1 MPIWS
6 NYDERMSTQGEFS
19 LPPLETDG
27 HIDLLTGLDA
37 PGIFYRFL
45 EKAISSVGRNPSRSV
60 ALIRV
65 RLGLEALRRSSIEVS
80 DEGLAFRVVQLAKI
94 LRSHTRSDEH
104 LVRIGEVTFLILVTV
119 GKSGEI
125 DAISS
130 RLARALAEA
139 TLGRASLVVSV
150 DGPIPVEKVTSL
162 HEVYQSIEVEVA
174 GYPIQISIDGFLHET
189 GEEMISFLERV
200 GV

>member
-19 LPPLETDG
+19 LPPLQTDG

-45 EKAISSVGRNPSRSV
+45 EKAISSSGRYPSRSV
-60 ALIRV
+60 AIIRV
-65 RLGLEALRRSSIEVS
+65 RLGLESLRRSSIEVS

>member
-1 MPIWS
+1 
-6 NYDERMSTQGEFS
+6 MSTQGEFS

-37 PGIFYRFL
+37 PEIFYRFL
-45 EKAISSVGRNPSRSV
+45 EKAISSSGRNPSRSV
-60 ALIRV
+60 AIIRV
-65 RLGLEALRRSSIEVS
+65 RLGLESLRNSLIEVS

-104 LVRIGEVTFLILVTV
+104 LVRIGEVTFLLLVTV
-119 GKSGEI
+119 GQSGEI
-125 DAISS
+125 DGISS
-130 RLARALAEA
+130 RLAIALAEA
-139 TLGRASLVVSV
+139 TLDRASLGVSV
-150 DGPIPVEKVTSL
+150 DGPTPVERGTSL

>member
-45 EKAISSVGRNPSRSV
+45 EKAISSSGRYPSRSV
-60 ALIRV
+60 AIIRV
-65 RLGLEALRRSSIEVS
+65 RLGLESLRRSSIEVS

-119 GKSGEI
+119 GI
-125 DAISS
+125 
-130 RLARALAEA
+130 
-139 TLGRASLVVSV
+139 
-150 DGPIPVEKVTSL
+150 
-162 HEVYQSIEVEVA
+162 EVA

>member
-45 EKAISSVGRNPSRSV
+45 EKAISSSGRYPSRSV
-60 ALIRV
+60 AIIRV
-65 RLGLEALRRSSIEVS
+65 RLGLESLRRSSIEVS

>member
-19 LPPLETDG
+19 LPPLQTDG

-45 EKAISSVGRNPSRSV
+45 EKAISSAGRSPSRSV

-65 RLGLEALRRSSIEVS
+65 RLGLEPLRRSSIEVS

-119 GKSGEI
+119 GRSGEI
-125 DAISS
+125 DAITS
-130 RLARALAEA
+130 RLTRALAEA
-139 TLGRASLVVSV
+139 TIDCASLGVSV
-150 DGPIPVEKVTSL
+150 DGPTPVEKGTAL
-162 HEVYQSIEVEVA
+162 HEAHRSIEVEVA
-174 GYPIQISIDGFLHET
+174 GYPIQISVDGFLHRT
-189 GEEMISFLERV
+189 GEEMIAFLERV

>member
-130 RLARALAEA
+130 RVARALAEA

>member
-37 PGIFYRFL
+37 PEIFYRFL
-45 EKAISSVGRNPSRSV
+45 EKAISSSGRYPSRSV
-60 ALIRV
+60 AIIRV
-65 RLGLEALRRSSIEVS
+65 RLGLESLRRSSIEVS

>member
-19 LPPLETDG
+19 LPPLQTDG

-45 EKAISSVGRNPSRSV
+45 EKAISSSGRNPSRSV

>member
-19 LPPLETDG
+19 LPPLQTDG

-45 EKAISSVGRNPSRSV
+45 EKAISSAGRNPSHSV

-65 RLGLEALRRSSIEVS
+65 RLGLEALRRSSIEAS

>member
-1 MPIWS
+1 
-6 NYDERMSTQGEFS
+6 MSTQGEFS
-19 LPPLETDG
+19 LPPLQTDG

-45 EKAISSVGRNPSRSV
+45 EKAISSAGRNPSHSV

-65 RLGLEALRRSSIEVS
+65 RLGLEALRRSSIEAS